1 MDLASLA
8 ASAVKK
14 ISLAESKNV
23 QKKHPAKPLPDVQP
37 TVITGECWQCGFAM
51 REVMPDS
58 LDSAFYVIAGH
69 GPGRKAEGVH
79 DPLTVRAM
87 WIGTENGGIV
97 HVCADF
103 IGLTNTEV
111 LDIRRRLEV
120 FSKVTNCKAIN
131 VSCTHSHGSFDTVG
145 YWGKLPKTGKVPAYM
160 ERIAE
165 SVKEVCIEAYENRKD
180 GVLSVGT
187 AHVPGAQYL
196 RRKPKVPHDTLT
208 RIKFAP
214 DDGSEEI
221 WFLNFA
227 AHPNTLGGSN
237 RLISA
242 DYPYYLRETI
252 AQSSFARVLFG
263 VGAIGAVDPG
273 QYDENNWER
282 TRMQGEALAAAAL
295 SIDNDRALEPVI
307 RTVTQPLY
315 YPVDNPVLNFLAM
328 LNVMSSA
335 KFACDRGELRMALRS
350 EMSYLMLGDLH
361 ILLLPGEEFP
371 PLAYGGYR
379 SANYSATGKGPE
391 ANPKP
396 LTEIAGDENLL
407 IFGVTNDMAGYVVPP
422 NEFILNP
429 TKPYLDT
436 ATDKF
441 EERHYHET
449 NSLGES
455 AAFTIAEEFAKLAE
469 KMTAAE
475 NGEF

>member
-1 MDLASLA
+1 MDIASLA

-14 ISLAESKNV
+14 ISLAESKKV
-23 QKKHPAKPLPDVQP
+23 QKKKPAVPIPDAQP
-37 TVITGECWQCGFAM
+37 VVLKGERWQCGFAM

-87 WIGTENGGIV
+87 WIGTGGGGV
-97 HVCADF
+97 AHVCADF

-111 LDIRRRLEV
+111 NGIRKSLDV
-120 FSKVTNCKAIN
+120 FIKVTNCAAVNI
-131 VSCTHSHGSFDTVG
+131 SCTHTHGSFDTVG
-145 YWGKLPKTGKVPAYM
+145 YWGRLPLTGKVPEYM
-160 ERIAE
+160 EKITRSIHDA
-165 SVKEVCIEAYENRKD
+165 VVEAYLNRKD

-187 AHVPGAQYL
+187 AHVPGAQHQ
-196 RRKPKVPHDTLT
+196 RRKPEVFHDTLT
-208 RIKFAP
+208 RIRFTP
-214 DDGSEEI
+214 DDGSAET
-221 WFLNFA
+221 WLLNFA
-227 AHPNTLGGSN
+227 AHPNTLGGGN

-252 AQSSFARVLFG
+252 AKSSDANVLFG
-263 VGAIGAVDPG
+263 IGAIGAVDPG
-273 QYDENNWER
+273 EYDDNNWER
-282 TRMQGEALAAAAL
+282 TRMQGEALAEAAL
-295 SIDNDRALEPVI
+295 SIDNDRELEPVI
-307 RTVTQPLY
+307 RSIAQPFY

-328 LNVMSSA
+328 LGVMSSA
-335 KFACDRGELRMALRS
+335 KFACEKGDLKMALRS
-350 EMSYLMLGDLH
+350 EMSYLTLGDLH
-361 ILLLPGEEFP
+361 ILMLPGEEFP

-379 SANYSATGKGPE
+379 DANHSATGKGPE

-396 LTEIAGDENLL
+396 LVEIAGDDDLL

-441 EERHYHET
+441 GDRHYHET

-469 KMTAAE
+469 KMAAC
-475 NGEF
+475 